1 MNKKM
6 RDILAK
12 IKSKT
17 EEARTHN
24 EAGEVDLVK
33 TCLDEVDDLKA
44 QYETEKRL
52 FEAEQDELDPE
63 EHNDNGGADLSEEKS
78 FVEYLRKAASSG
90 MSQGSNGAII
100 PKTIANKIITDIV
113 NVSPII
119 ERATK
124 YYT

>member
-17 EEARTHN
+17 EEARQHN

-33 TCLDEVDDLKA
+33 TCLDEVDNLKGE
-44 QYETEKRL
+44 YETEKRL

-63 EHNDNGGADLSEEKS
+63 EHGEGGNDVNVNEEKS
-78 FVEYLRKAASSG
+78 VVEYLRKVASPGRS
-90 MSQGSNGAII
+90 
-100 PKTIANKIITDIV
+100 
-113 NVSPII
+113 
-119 ERATK
+119 
-124 YYT
+124 